1 MSRTDLVTDTSR
13 LDQTTTDR
21 MRLAPTESMKRIE
34 FSDLPSW
41 NVYAERLLSA
51 TPPTPR
57 VRDFETTQREYNE
70 LTYGTLLR
78 HIDEIGAGATVDDVR
93 RYQTQRGQRNR
104 LPANR
109 SDETTTT
116 CISLGDELYEID
128 LSEAQALQ
136 FKLVVQTVA
145 SSVGDCKTIVDLGCG
160 YGDLLNELRQECSG
174 KRHWIGADGSTIA
187 IQIAKR
193 IFASDT
199 EMHFFEFNFYDRESY
214 RFLETAPSPIAIV
227 TRHAI
232 EQLPSANAVFEALS
246 EYRSSIHCVLHF
258 EPVYR
263 PHDTTPLGVLRR
275 RYVEN
280 QDYNRDLLL
289 QIQRREGIR
298 LVSDQPNLFGLNPLN
313 PTSIIQWEFVE

>member
-1 MSRTDLVTDTSR
+1 MSMTDLVTDTPR

-21 MRLAPTESMKRIE
+21 IRLAPTESMKRIE
-34 FSDLPSW
+34 FSDLPRW

-57 VRDFETTQREYNE
+57 VRDFEATQREYDE

-104 LPANR
+104 LPADR

-116 CISLGDELYEID
+116 CISLDDELYEID
-128 LSEAQALQ
+128 LGEAQALQ
-136 FKLVVQTVA
+136 FKLIVQTVA
-145 SSVGDCKTIVDLGCG
+145 SSVGDCRTIVDLGCG
-160 YGDLLNELRQECSG
+160 YGDLLNELRRECGG
-174 KRHWIGADGSTIA
+174 KGHWIGADGSTIA

-193 IFASDT
+193 IFALDT
-199 EMHFFEFNFYDRESY
+199 DMHFFEFNFYERESY
-214 RFLETAPSPIAIV
+214 RFLETAPSPITIV

-232 EQLPSANAVFEALS
+232 EQLPSAKAVFEALS
-246 EYRSSIHCVLHF
+246 EYRSSIRRVLHL

-289 QIQRREGIR
+289 EIQQREGIR

-313 PTSIIQWEFVE
+313 PTSIIQWEFVD